1 MESDASGKSN
11 NKIGDR
17 NAYKDLSYNII
28 NSLFEIDANK
38 HVLSQSLN
46 SQDSGDKNQIKD
58 DTIKN
63 IAYNYFRSI

>member
-11 NKIGDR
+11 NKIGNR

-46 SQDSGDKNQIKD
+46 SLDSSDKNQIKD

-63 IAYNYFRSI
+63 IA

>member
-11 NKIGDR
+11 NKIGNR

-46 SQDSGDKNQIKD
+46 SLDSGDKNQIKD

-63 IAYNYFRSI
+63 IA

>member
-1 MESDASGKSN
+1 MGN
-11 NKIGDR
+11 R

-46 SQDSGDKNQIKD
+46 SLDSGDKNQIKD

-63 IAYNYFRSI
+63 IA